1 MHFVRYNW
9 WKHALSLQSNAVQ
22 SVQYMRGICRLVM
35 RRPRYK
41 NTTSDKLKITNM
53 ELYKQAALH
62 TFSLQRRKSIMQ
74 QLPFKRH
81 WCGNSIPSTSK
92 DQRAGFSEHGQ
103 GELESSK
110 VMMACLHSSKLH
122 RTPHFF
128 TAKTEVYHA
137 AVAIQKAPV
146 WKFNPSP
153 PNITQAP
160 LELVLETI
168 VAKRWEE
175 CHKTKRKGPVTALKE
190 KLQQGPKSLTWQSEI
205 ASVYM
210 WSPSLPGGRFP
221 WPWTTTIVH
230 VSGASWQLTSGCAA
244 ATALIVS
251 EKDP

>member
-137 AVAIQKAPV
+137 AVAISKGTGVEIQSISSQYH
-146 WKFNPSP
+146 PS
-153 PNITQAP
+153 
-160 LELVLETI
+160 
-168 VAKRWEE
+168 
-175 CHKTKRKGPVTALKE
+175 
-190 KLQQGPKSLTWQSEI
+190 S
-205 ASVYM
+205 
-210 WSPSLPGGRFP
+210 
-221 WPWTTTIVH
+221 
-230 VSGASWQLTSGCAA
+230 SGARAWNNCGQTLGGMPTKQKGKGLWQHSRKSCSKAQNLWPDSRR
-244 ATALIVS
+244 
-251 EKDP
+251 